1 MDPVTAFSLAA
12 GILQVISVSSE
23 AIILCRKLYKDG
35 SLGEYDK
42 MTEITA
48 KLGTLLIPALDLY
61 LYIKNRC
68 F

>member
-23 AIILCRKLYKDG
+23 AIILCRRLYKAG

-48 KLGTLLIPALDLY
+48 KLGILLIPAIEIY
-61 LYIKNRC
+61 LYAMVRC
-68 F
+68 Y